1 MFFPINTLLA
11 ILYSS
16 WPVPRFIVLGP
27 MELLDNDYRTIFFS
41 LKIPMYMYLEN
52 HYIVL

>member
-11 ILYSS
+11 IIYSS
-16 WPVPRFIVLGP
+16 RPVPRLIVLGP
-27 MELLDNDYRTIFFS
+27 IELLDNDYRTIFFS
-41 LKIPMYMYLEN
+41 LKIPIYLEN